1 MKKYNFILFILA
13 FLAIQSCDNTDAYF
27 GGNGGGIE
35 NPEIFSRLSDI
46 VKFENVPTDSLYFNP
61 MEDDSVTG
69 SFGLKIFLPAG
80 SCTGGGGNPMPDSLI
95 VVMREYPTLQKMAMS
110 NVQTVSDEELLVT
123 GGNFWWKIIDAN
135 GTEYQLTQPSQVRA
149 EQPVVLNM
157 GSYRDMAAYY
167 KGNIMNSGGQEVLNW
182 TLANNSE
189 AGWGQG
195 EGQNI
200 FTYYGL
206 DLHWANCDA
215 LYDYPGER
223 TQFTAAFNTAA
234 TLQDGEQMML
244 LIVND
249 FPSVVNITT
258 REGANF
264 VTYPNSIPVGITGT
278 LIGIALDSEENL
290 HIGSTEITVAGDD
303 SFTVDLSEG
312 TVAQLQGLINQAA
325 N

>member
-1 MKKYNFILFILA
+1 MKKYNFILFIFA
-13 FLAIQSCDNTDAYF
+13 FLAFQSCDNTEAYF
-27 GGNGGGIE
+27 GGESGVIE
-35 NPEIFSRLSDI
+35 NPDIYSRLSDI
-46 VKFENVPTDSLYFNP
+46 VKFDNVPTDTLSFST
-61 MEDDSVTG
+61 MADDSVMG
-69 SFGLKIFLPAG
+69 SFGLKIKLPAG
-80 SCTGGGGNPMPDSLI
+80 SCTGGGSATLPPELF
-95 VVMREYPTLQKMAMS
+95 VVLREYPTLQKMAMS

-135 GTEYQLTQPSQVRA
+135 GTEYQLSQPSQVTA
-149 EQPVVLNM
+149 EQPVVLDM
-157 GSYRDMAAYY
+157 GNYRNMAAYY
-167 KGNIMNSGGQEVLNW
+167 KGNLMTSGGQEVLNW
-182 TLANNSE
+182 TLSNNGE

-195 EGQNI
+195 DGQNI

-215 LYDYPGER
+215 LYDYPGAR
-223 TQFTAAFNTAA
+223 TQFTAAFNTTA
-234 TLQDGEQMML
+234 TLQEGEQMML
-244 LIVND
+244 LIIND
-249 FPSVVNITT
+249 FPSVVNITP

-312 TVAQLQGLINQAA
+312 TVTQLQGLINQAA